1 MRVVRP
7 LARRRRMIA
16 RPARV
21 RIRARKPCLR
31 FRLRLFGWY
40 VRFMLVLEFRRSAEC
55 DRSWA
60 AAVATIRSGGEA
72 AAAPA
77 WRTQRT
83 VIVHRQLGVPP
94 ARWADQRSRCNDD
107 RVGCVAVKCRNGP
120 NPPQPR
126 SPRHTRRGPRVTTLN
141 PKKRVAGAR
150 SANLYS
156 GPAFGRHTR
165 PGPSLVSGRARRT
178 QQRGGVRSPARRSGV
193 TASLVHN
200 PRERQIVKART
211 PVGGHR
217 QWHASTAV
225 DSYVDNRPMVGSDR
239 VIAADEKEGPCRW
252 IPSWAT

>member
-1 MRVVRP
+1 MRWDYAVRVVRP

-60 AAVATIRSGGEA
+60 AAVATMRSGGEA

-107 RVGCVAVKCRNGP
+107 RVVCVAVKCRNGP

-126 SPRHTRRGPRVTTLN
+126 SPRRTRRGPRMTTSN

-178 QQRGGVRSPARRSGV
+178 QQRGGVRKSGTSVRRHRFPGAQPSRTTDRQGAHAGGRPSTMAR
-193 TASLVHN
+193 VHSC
-200 PRERQIVKART
+200 
-211 PVGGHR
+211 G
-217 QWHASTAV
+217 
-225 DSYVDNRPMVGSDR
+225 
-239 VIAADEKEGPCRW
+239 
-252 IPSWAT
+252 